1 LWLWQVKSLDEAIE
15 WAKRGPFNDG
25 TEIEIRQVFEAEE
38 FADELT
44 AGLAGR
50 GTRSSQLSAK

>member
-1 LWLWQVKSLDEAIE
+1 MPARKSLDEAIE
-15 WAKRGPFNDG
+15 WAKRGPFDDG

-44 AGLAGR
+44 RGLGGR
-50 GTRSSQLSAK
+50 KSRSPQLAAK

>member
-1 LWLWQVKSLDEAIE
+1 MKSLDEAIE
-15 WAKRGPFNDG
+15 WAKRGPFDDG

-44 AGLAGR
+44 RGLGGR
-50 GTRSSQLSAK
+50 KSRSPQLAAK